1 MATGERA
8 GGGEI
13 IISDFPFLLY
23 GDVMAGGVLI
33 ISGSDHSAGQS
44 GLRPRNEAHDREN
57 KGLALGRSMGRRDGS
72 PLRGSYACTPHW
84 RNADVTPGGASY
96 LAHFP

>member
-23 GDVMAGGVLI
+23 GDVMALSGVLI

-57 KGLALGRSMGRRDGS
+57 KGLAVRSMGRRDGS
-72 PLRGSYACTPHW
+72 LRGSYACTPHW
-84 RNADVTPGGASY
+84 RNAGVTPGGAY
-96 LAHFP
+96 Y